1 MAKNILDMLTS
12 TQHCSALCRLAW
24 PDQEASLDTLCH
36 HRIIES
42 LELEEIMKAIW
53 PNHPSMDRDTYSSI
67 RCSEPH
73 PAENV
78 SLHDCV
84 EGLSFLKD
92 IL

>member
-1 MAKNILDMLTS
+1 
-12 TQHCSALCRLAW
+12 
-24 PDQEASLDTLCH
+24 
-36 HRIIES
+36 
-42 LELEEIMKAIW
+42 MKAIW
-53 PNHPSMDRDTYSSI
+53 PNYPSMDRDTYSSI

-73 PAENV
+73 SAENV